1 MVCSSVAFSIPLSIC
16 SVLSLMSTRPSIN
29 GWKSMSWD
37 GRSRLRDGYG
47 PAVVQVRRHAAARL
61 MNRNHAAVVVHIG
74 IPAREISSAIH
85 SATQAVDAG
94 VVIFAAAAIM
104 IIRRRRV
111 WGCGTGCLAH
121 TPASQNSYSK
131 EWFSCMITITCLA
144 LPFGVSITTCTFF
157 SLSKEGSRVGFTIP
171 CFFFLAKSSSNPVHS
186 SSDVNHRC

>member
-1 MVCSSVAFSIPLSIC
+1 
-16 SVLSLMSTRPSIN
+16 
-29 GWKSMSWD
+29 MSWD

-85 SATQAVDAG
+85 SAAQAVDAG

-121 TPASQNSYSK
+121 TPASQNSYRK
-131 EWFSCMITITCLA
+131 N
-144 LPFGVSITTCTFF
+144 
-157 SLSKEGSRVGFTIP
+157 GSP
-171 CFFFLAKSSSNPVHS
+171 A
-186 SSDVNHRC
+186 